1 METCYLNGS
10 KFWREIT
17 YSIFIFIFGR
27 GQQGQQIAEKKKKK
41 QGQQILIKPIQ
52 FFIMYTSQS

>member
-27 GQQGQQIAEKKKKK
+27 GQQGQQIAEQKKKKNK
-41 QGQQILIKPIQ
+41 DNKSLLNPSN
-52 FFIMYTSQS
+52 FS